1 MNKIKFGIVAFLVT
15 LLAPASVG
23 AALTSIPA
31 AQIVPQNK
39 LVNPGFENFT
49 YGWTASGGATKTANS
64 TAKGEGTYG
73 YDWDSNGA
81 AQTLLSTAY
90 TVEPQLYG
98 KNGLAY
104 CGFKTPSGT
113 ATHTISVND
122 GSSDLVTAQTIT
134 TSSTQ
139 FVKMALNFIF
149 PSSGSVKIKITSV
162 NANEPEI
169 YIDSCYLGEAS
180 NLSQVSQG
188 SLVASGYFPTTGS
201 CTVTRA
207 NTALGGFGTTA
218 ACPGPTVE
226 TNNGPGTLQTTDV
239 DLPTKFTI
247 NNLPPGTYTVGFN
260 FPIFNGTS
268 TRGAFAIND
277 GTTTFGQMGTW
288 VTAAGAPTTVIGNI
302 TYSGAPANRT
312 FELYTSSASNTTSL
326 DITASNQQVY
336 FWVVRNPNSSQT
348 AVTTDQSASIWTGY
362 HDSTCSWARTNT
374 ALGDPTADTTCAL
387 TELKNINM
395 GTVTS
400 ALSGSDKLPGIVF
413 TPSKANSCYL
423 VTASSVLQGATLA
436 AMEAVGLTFDG
447 GSTWAGG
454 TVSFRNPVANHSV
467 PFTLSGVVCPTTTS
481 AVTAKLQTGASS
493 GAVTIDQETTPVT
506 QIITWS
512 VVNISQSLPAP
523 VIVNSVVSAS
533 SGVEATNRLKIGSVC
548 SSSPCT
554 ITSQSGDWISS
565 VTRSA
570 TGIYTVNFKSGYF
583 SLAPTCN
590 ITANNGSNYFFAN
603 GNSGFPST
611 TSWTFHTISSSGP
624 GDADSAF
631 DIICMGPK

>member
-15 LLAPASVG
+15 LLTPASVG
-23 AALTSIPA
+23 ATLTAIPA

-73 YDWDSNGA
+73 YDWNSNGA

-90 TVEPQLYG
+90 TIEPQLYG

-162 NANEPEI
+162 NADEPEI
-169 YIDSCYLGEAS
+169 YIDSCYLGEAY

-207 NTALGGFGTTA
+207 NTALGAFGTTS

-288 VTAAGAPTTVIGNI
+288 VTAAGAPTTVIGNV
-302 TYSGAPANRT
+302 TYTTTANRT

-512 VVNISQSLPAP
+512 VVNISQAVPTP
-523 VIVNSVVSAS
+523 VMVGGLSTPSAGMEKIARTYVAVSGAASCAASVQSGTWVSSCAAS
-533 SGVEATNRLKIGSVC
+533 SSIATLTIAAGTFSSTPVC
-548 SSSPCT
+548 TC
-554 ITSQSGDWISS
+554 SQSPRSS
-565 VTRSA
+565 VAICVISPISA
-570 TGIYTVNFKSGYF
+570 TSVELALYNVSNTVLNGAGIG
-583 SLAPTCN
+583 
-590 ITANNGSNYFFAN
+590 
-603 GNSGFPST
+603 
-611 TSWTFHTISSSGP
+611 
-624 GDADSAF
+624 ADV
-631 DIICMGPK
+631 ICMGPN